1 MGTFERKLNEEILCE
16 EDCYEKLPVLT
27 QDVQKKT
34 KQNKRNK
41 KTTWEGKSLTNFS
54 NLQLNV
60 KKKIL
65 KMLSFQFMKE
75 KLIEGRNK
83 GIKKKKDPINPQ
95 NENRTKRKIPTNPN
109 QYSFPP
115 HKNNKH
121 SRREMYFVLIFNSI
135 FCIDTEDLLFLKRE
149 FSH

>member
-1 MGTFERKLNEEILCE
+1 MGTFERKLNEEIFCE

-60 KKKIL
+60 KKKNTKNAEL
-65 KMLSFQFMKE
+65 
-75 KLIEGRNK
+75 
-83 GIKKKKDPINPQ
+83 PIH
-95 NENRTKRKIPTNPN
+95 ERKTN
-109 QYSFPP
+109 
-115 HKNNKH
+115 
-121 SRREMYFVLIFNSI
+121 
-135 FCIDTEDLLFLKRE
+135 
-149 FSH
+149 

>member
-1 MGTFERKLNEEILCE
+1 
-16 EDCYEKLPVLT
+16 
-27 QDVQKKT
+27 
-34 KQNKRNK
+34 
-41 KTTWEGKSLTNFS
+41 
-54 NLQLNV
+54 
-60 KKKIL
+60 
-65 KMLSFQFMKE
+65 MLSFQFMKE
-75 KLIEGRNK
+75 KLIEGGNK